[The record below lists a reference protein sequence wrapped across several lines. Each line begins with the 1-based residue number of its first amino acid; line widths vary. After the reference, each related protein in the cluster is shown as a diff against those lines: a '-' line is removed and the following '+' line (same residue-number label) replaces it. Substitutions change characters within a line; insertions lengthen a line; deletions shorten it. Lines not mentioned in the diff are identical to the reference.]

1 MALVASAP
9 ILLTVVLMTVLLWP
23 ARRVM
28 PIAWAAALGLALA
41 VWQVDVR
48 DAAAATIYGFLSALN
63 ILIILFGAVVVLN
76 TLRASGAMDSISRG
90 FRGIS
95 PDRRVQAIV
104 IGWMFVS
111 FIEGA
116 AGFGTPAALAGPLL
130 VGLGF
135 PPLAAATVALVL
147 DSTSVSFGAVGTPI
161 LGGIGATLEGAY
173 ATPEFLHAVGLW
185 SAIPHAIVGT
195 FMPLAAVVLL
205 TAFFG
210 PEGKRGVRAGL
221 EAAPFA
227 IFAGLCFTVPQLLTA
242 ALVGPE
248 LPALVGG
255 LVGLPLVLLAARRGV
270 LTPTTTWDFPDPAA
284 WPDMWRG
291 KLVELKPPERAMP
304 LWLAWTP
311 YVLIAVLLGVT
322 RIPALGLRDWL
333 AARTIGWENI
343 LGTGID
349 YELPYLYLPGILP
362 FAVVGLLTAPLH
374 RMRLRAVVGAWTGT
388 ARQLAGATVA
398 LFFAVAMVQVMIHT
412 GEGRAGLDGM
422 MITMSNAAADL
433 AGGAWPAVAPWVGA
447 LGTFVSGSNTVSNV
461 LFAGFQVEVAH
472 ALELSPVLVLSLQ
485 NVGGAIGNMICV
497 HNVVAA
503 CATVGLTKVEGVVI
517 RRNLLPVAG
526 YALAVGA
533 LGMAFAALGLP

>member
-1 MALVASAP
+1 MALLALTP
-9 ILLTVVLMTVLLWP
+9 ILLTVVLMAVLLWP

-28 PIAWAAALGLALA
+28 PLAWGTALVLALG
-41 VWQVDVR
+41 VWQVELR
-48 DAAAATIYGFLSALN
+48 YAAAATIYGFLSALS

-90 FRGIS
+90 FHGIS
-95 PDRRVQAIV
+95 PDRRVQAVV

-135 PPLAAATVALVL
+135 PPLAAVIIALVL

-161 LGGIGATLEGAY
+161 LGGIGATLEGAQ
-173 ATPEFLHAVGLW
+173 TSPELLHAVGLW
-185 SAIPHAIVGT
+185 SAIPHTIVGT
-195 FMPLAAVVLL
+195 FMPLVGLMML

-210 PEGKRGVRAGL
+210 PEGQRGVRYGL
-221 EAAPFA
+221 QAAPFA
-227 IFAGLCFTVPQLLTA
+227 IFAGLCFTVPHLLVA

-248 LPALVGG
+248 LPSLAGG
-255 LVGLPLVLLAARRGV
+255 LLGLPIVLVAARRNWLV
-270 LTPTTTWDFPDPAA
+270 PKTTWDFPEPAS
-284 WPDMWRG
+284 WPKAWRG
-291 KLVELKPPERAMP
+291 QLAEVSPPARLMP

-311 YVLIAVLLGVT
+311 YVIIALLLGLT

-333 AARTIGWENI
+333 ADQTLTWTGI
-343 LGTGID
+343 LGTNID
-349 YELPYLYLPGILP
+349 YSLPYLYLPGIIP
-362 FAVVGLLTAPLH
+362 FALVALMTAPLH
-374 RMRLRAVVGAWTGT
+374 RMKLRAVAGAWTGT
-388 ARQLAGATVA
+388 AKQLAGATVA
-398 LFFAVAMVQVMIHT
+398 LLFAVAMVQVMVHT
-412 GEGRAGLDGM
+412 EAGRAGLDGM
-422 MITMSNAAADL
+422 MITLSDAAANL
-433 AGGAWPAVAPWVGA
+433 AGGAWPAVAPWVGM

-461 LFAGFQVEVAH
+461 LFAGFQLEIAE

-503 CATVGLTKVEGVVI
+503 CATVGLTRVEGIVI
-517 RRNLLPVAG
+517 RRNLLPAAA

-533 LGMAFAALGLP
+533 LGMALAALGVP